1 MTQRLQHG
9 SIIGGVVTI
18 PDLGSAL
25 ADYRD
30 RLGMVLIE
38 AGPLSADLAAS
49 WGCPGSAGANMAV
62 LQPASGAHCFVRLIE
77 QPGHVDFKPTT
88 SFGWAAFELTVQDVF
103 GWPKRLELSGFDIV
117 GPPKEI
123 ASLPYF
129 VPMQVLGQG
138 GEMIYLNEVRED
150 TPSSDLPKALSLT
163 DFIFIVILA
172 ASDREAAV
180 NWYVERLQLDE
191 CDTYTIPYG
200 VINQAFGF
208 AEDTLTDLTM
218 IQNDRLPIV
227 EIDSYPAQATQRPRR
242 AGMLPPGNALVSL
255 AVTSLDVLDMQW
267 ITPPVSRA
275 EAPYC
280 GHRAATTI
288 GPAGELLEL
297 IEL

>member
-1 MTQRLQHG
+1 MTHHLQHG
-9 SIIGGVVTI
+9 SIMGGVVTI
-18 PDLGSAL
+18 PALDTAL

-38 AGPLSADLAAS
+38 AAPLPADLAES

-62 LQPASGAHCFVRLIE
+62 LQPASGANCFVRLIE
-77 QPGHVDFKPTT
+77 QPDHPDFKPMT

-103 GWPKRLELSGFDIV
+103 GWPKRLEQSGFDIV

-138 GEMIYLNEVRED
+138 GEMIYLNEVREN

-172 ASDREAAV
+172 APDRKAAIK
-180 NWYVERLQLDE
+180 WYVERLRLDE
-191 CDTYTIPYG
+191 GETHTIPYG
-200 VINQAFGF
+200 VINRAFGF
-208 AEDTLTDLTM
+208 AADALTDLTM
-218 IQNDRLPIV
+218 MQNDRLPIV
-227 EIDSYPAQATQRPRR
+227 EVDSYPRQATRRPCR

-255 AVTSLDVLDMQW
+255 AVSSLDRLDLPW
-267 ITPPVSRA
+267 LTPPVARP

-280 GHRAATTI
+280 GRRVAATI